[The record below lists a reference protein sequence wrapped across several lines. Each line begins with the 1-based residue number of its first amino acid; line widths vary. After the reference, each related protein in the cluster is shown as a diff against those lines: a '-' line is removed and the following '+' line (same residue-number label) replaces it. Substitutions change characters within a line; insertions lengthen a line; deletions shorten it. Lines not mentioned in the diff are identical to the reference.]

1 MLDFIL
7 IMEAVATGQTFRDV
21 MLTPIF
27 ISDDLFEE
35 LAAPKR
41 ISENAMDWSELP
53 IGVIYQVKAVIPI
66 YTKHGPQTLLVLIDN
81 DAVDT
86 KVWAPKIVIKDLK
99 SGMKTCYNAYIKSLG
114 EQKIKLP
121 NGRMRKFFD
130 FETVYV

>member
-53 IGVIYQVKAVIPI
+53 INVIYQI
-66 YTKHGPQTLLVLIDN
+66 
-81 DAVDT
+81 
-86 KVWAPKIVIKDLK
+86 KV
-99 SGMKTCYNAYIKSLG
+99 S
-114 EQKIKLP
+114 
-121 NGRMRKFFD
+121 
-130 FETVYV
+130 